1 MKFPKELEKKLYEKL
16 TKQVFDIGKK
26 VKIVV
31 DQGQEKVELEV
42 SEGDIKANED
52 VYLIDHLWTFKY
64 RDAEKTLRENEQLL
78 DKLLNDIT

>member
-64 RDAEKTLRENEQLL
+64 RDAEKTLRENE
-78 DKLLNDIT
+78 